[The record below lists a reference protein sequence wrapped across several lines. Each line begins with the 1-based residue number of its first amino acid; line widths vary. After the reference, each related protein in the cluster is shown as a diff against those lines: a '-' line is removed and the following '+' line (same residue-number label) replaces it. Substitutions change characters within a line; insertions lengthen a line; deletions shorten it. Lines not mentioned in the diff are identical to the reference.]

1 MKSIAF
7 IFVFFFSIT
16 IFAQQSDMPMKMEPA
31 EKPVTLLLY
40 GLGSLHHATDTKLN
54 IADL

>member
-1 MKSIAF
+1 MKSLA
-7 IFVFFFSIT
+7 FVFVFVVSSSLL
-16 IFAQQSDMPMKMEPA
+16 AQQSDMQMKMEQPA
-31 EKPVTLLLY
+31 EKPVAPLS

>member
-31 EKPVTLLLY
+31 EKQVTLLY
-40 GLGSLHHATDTKLN
+40 GLGSLHHATDRKLN

>member
-31 EKPVTLLLY
+31 EKPVTLLY